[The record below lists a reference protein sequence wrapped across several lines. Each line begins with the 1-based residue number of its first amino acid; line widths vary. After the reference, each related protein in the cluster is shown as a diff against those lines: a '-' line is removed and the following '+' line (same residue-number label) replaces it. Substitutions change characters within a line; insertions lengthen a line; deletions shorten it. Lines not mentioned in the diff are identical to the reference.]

1 MSIHRFSGGRRR
13 ALRVLAATLGATALV
28 TALEPVLAQDAA
40 SYPTRPIK
48 FIVPFPPGSGAE
60 VAARFVGAKITEMTG
75 QPVVIDPRG
84 GGNGFIAVQAALAAP
99 PDGYTLFFG
108 SNSTLATNV
117 ALFKKLPYDPLVD
130 FVPVSLVIRSPIVLL
145 VPANSPY
152 KTLGELIDAA
162 KKAPGKITVGTGSA
176 GYQLMGALF
185 SERAGIDILNV
196 PYKSSPDTVTA
207 VISNQVGFG
216 VVDVTSAMPLVRGGR
231 ARALAVASDKRLP
244 MAADIPT
251 AAESGLPGFTTAPWN
266 GLTAPASVPKPIV
279 DKLSDMFVKILALP
293 ETKEYFAQ
301 QNVELMGGGQ
311 AEMRAFQREEIE
323 RWKRIAVS
331 AKVELQ

>member
-1 MSIHRFSGGRRR
+1 MSNHPFRGDRRR
-13 ALRVLAATLGATALV
+13 ALRALAALGAIGFV
-28 TALEPVLAQDAA
+28 NPGHAQGTDAA
-40 SYPTRPIK
+40 SYPNRPLK
-48 FIVPFPPGSGAE
+48 FIIPFPPGSGAE
-60 VAARFVGAKITEMTG
+60 VAARFVGTKITELTG

-84 GGNGFIAVQAALAAP
+84 GGNGFIAVQAALSAP
-99 PDGYTLFFG
+99 ADGYTLFFG

-130 FVPVSLVIRSPIVLL
+130 FVPVSLVIRSPIVLI
-145 VPANSPY
+145 VPANSPH
-152 KTLGELIDAA
+152 KTLGALIDAA
-162 KKAPGKITVGTGSA
+162 KKSPGKVTVGTGSA

-185 SERAGIDILNV
+185 GERAGVDILNV

-207 VISNQVGFG
+207 VISGQVDFG
-216 VVDVTSAMPLVRGGR
+216 VVDVTSAMPLIKGGR

-244 MAADIPT
+244 GASDIPT
-251 AAESGLPGFTTAPWN
+251 SAEQGLAGFTTAPWN
-266 GLTAPASVPKPIV
+266 GLMAPAQVPRPIV
-279 DKLSDMFVKILALP
+279 DKLSDMLVKILALP
-293 ETKEYFAQ
+293 ETKDYFAQ

-323 RWKRIAVS
+323 RWKRIAVA